1 MGDKN
6 ESFPQESLRNTVEKK
21 DAIQMHTHA
30 LGPTDF
36 SPCEEKNR
44 GGAFK
49 DQGPVGKISLNL
61 TEGPCFLQFY
71 G

>member
-1 MGDKN
+1 
-6 ESFPQESLRNTVEKK
+6 
-21 DAIQMHTHA
+21 MHTHA

-61 TEGPCFLQFY
+61 TE
-71 G
+71 